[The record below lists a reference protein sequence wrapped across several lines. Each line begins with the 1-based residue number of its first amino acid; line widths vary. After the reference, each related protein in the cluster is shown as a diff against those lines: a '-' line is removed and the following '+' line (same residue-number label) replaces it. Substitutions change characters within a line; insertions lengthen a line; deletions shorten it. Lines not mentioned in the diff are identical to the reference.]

1 MQCVFQ
7 FAWWILQMKQRFPRT
22 QTYVTESKATTGR
35 ARAAIEPLLRTH
47 VALKENQPKAKS
59 ARRLMGTLGEVEQA
73 DEDGPFCLRAPHFKL
88 SSGTCWP
95 LCIIKTLNSSW
106 LSSVAFAF
114 IDQPINW
121 YSWHLQLR
129 YSAQSH
135 TLWRA

>member
-1 MQCVFQ
+1 VFQ

-47 VALKENQPKAKS
+47 VSERKSTKSEERKEA
-59 ARRLMGTLGEVEQA
+59 AGEVEQA

-88 SSGTCWP
+88 SSVAHAG

-121 YSWHLQLR
+121 YSCHLQLR